1 MVIAMLPA
9 AAFAE
14 GPNQASVN
22 GTDYATLQEAVNKAN
37 GAEITL
43 LTNITLASPVEIPAG
58 DTVTI
63 NGNENTVTL
72 GYAGGAFSYTT
83 SPEGLQAGTT
93 LTVNGVNFVG
103 HTKGQ
108 ADYAVIVGST
118 GGVNVT
124 LSGCS
129 FTNMYDAVYCN
140 QVTDP
145 NAAMSTI
152 NIDQC
157 NFSNVAY
164 YYSVDDGYTTGGRTD
179 KHEFNLTNNTGDVL
193 TAETFAV
200 ATVNGVGYTDLSDA
214 VANGNGME
222 INLLD
227 DITLTSAVEIPAG
240 GANITVNGNGH
251 TVTLGYAG
259 AAFNNSASVEG
270 LKEGTSLTVNGVDFV
285 GHTEGQADHAVVV
298 GSQGGVAVTLSGCS
312 FTNMY
317 DAVYCNQVT
326 DSEADESIITIEYCD
341 FDNVAYYYGVDDG
354 YTAGGRTDKHTFMLT
369 ENTGDELTAETF
381 AVATVDGVGYTDLS
395 KAVAAAGENGTVK
408 LLKDVA
414 LDSMLPLNTKG
425 LILDLNGNEIS
436 ASDSFAKDA
445 SSNNNHLMDIT
456 ADGVQLKNG
465 TLTAGANN
473 NHTLNVWNAQNVV
486 LTDLKLDNS
495 ATYGGAPLIVGASD
509 VTVNGT
515 LTTVTGAK
523 SWYAVNVDSRVV
535 SNANVPASL
544 TFGEGAVADFQGSNP
559 VGIYVEDSAKVG
571 KDNMIVSFGKNVTFT
586 SEIPDFR
593 ALVLAMDV
601 EATVE
606 NPENA
611 GLEADENGSLVI
623 HQHSF
628 SWDSNSDGHWQVC
641 GCGETTAPEAHTY
654 GDWIVDKI
662 ATATEAG
669 SKHHV
674 CTVCGYEESVEIPAT
689 GETGGN
695 TGNTGDNGNGGNTG
709 DNGNTGNNTNN
720 TTNNGP
726 KTGDNSNITFAVIAM
741 LVACCGVVA
750 ILVYNGKIK
759 AAYHGKHVSDK

>member
-1 MVIAMLPA
+1 MSGLTLDNVWCGANVS
-9 AAFAE
+9 E
-14 GPNQASVN
+14 GAGNTIGSFGVTSDSSVV
-22 GTDYATLQEAVNKAN
+22 Y
-37 GAEITL
+37 
-43 LTNITLASPVEIPAG
+43 
-58 DTVTI
+58 
-63 NGNENTVTL
+63 
-72 GYAGGAFSYTT
+72 
-83 SPEGLQAGTT
+83 EGLVFGSYNAYSDT
-93 LTVNGVNFVG
+93 FADC
-103 HTKGQ
+103 Q
-108 ADYAVIVGST
+108 ADPSR
-118 GGVNVT
+118 
-124 LSGCS
+124 
-129 FTNMYDAVYCN
+129 
-140 QVTDP
+140 
-145 NAAMSTI
+145 
-152 NIDQC
+152 
-157 NFSNVAY
+157 SNPALD
-164 YYSVDDGYTTGGRTD
+164 SND
-179 KHEFNLTNNTGDVL
+179 KMPSISAGNWP
-193 TAETFAV
+193 AV
-200 ATVNGVGYTDLSDA
+200 AKVDGSYYGSLSDA

-251 TVTLGYAG
+251 TVILGYAG
-259 AAFNNSASVEG
+259 AAFNNSTSVEG
-270 LKEGTSLTVNGVDFV
+270 LKAGTSLTVNGVNFV

-298 GSQGGVAVTLSGCS
+298 GTQGGVTVTLSGCS

-317 DAVYCNQVT
+317 DAVYCNFVS
-326 DSEADESIITIEYCD
+326 DPAADMSTITIENST
-341 FDNVAYYYGVDDG
+341 FSNVANYYGVDDG
-354 YTAGGRTDKHTFMLT
+354 YTTDGRTDKHTFVLSG
-369 ENTGDELTAETF
+369 NTGDAGIETF
-381 AVATVDGVGYTDLS
+381 AVATVNGVGYTDLS
-395 KAVAAAGENGTVK
+395 AAVAAAGEGDTVK

-414 LDSMLPLNTKG
+414 LDSMLTLNTKG

-654 GDWIVDKI
+654 GDWIVDKV

-695 TGNTGDNGNGGNTG
+695 TGDNSGNTGDNGNAGNTG